1 MPASGYGTQG
11 GRACCPGAK
20 ESGVSASGGTKAIIA
35 ALLANAGIALAK
47 FVGYLVTGSSSMLAE
62 AVHSVADTSN
72 QGLLLLGGKRAQRVA
87 TAEHP
92 FGYGRDRYF
101 YSFVV
106 ALLLF
111 SLGSVFALYEGIHK
125 LESEEPLTSPLVAVI
140 ILVVAIGLEGFS
152 FRTAIAE
159 SRPLKGRLSWW
170 GFIRQSKSPELPVVL
185 LEDFG
190 ALIGLVLALLGVG
203 LSVLTGNPV
212 FDALGTIAIGVL
224 LGVIAVILI
233 VEMKSLLIG
242 EGASAPVLG
251 RIVGAIEE
259 GGLVQRVIHIR
270 TQYLGPEELLVAAKI
285 ALQPCT
291 TIEDVA
297 RGIDAAEKRVRSAV
311 PEARLIYLEPDLD
324 RSAVRG

>member
-1 MPASGYGTQG
+1 VWRPAK
-11 GRACCPGAK
+11 K
-20 ESGVSASGGTKAIIA
+20 EGDVSASGGTKAIIA

-72 QGLLLLGGKRAQRVA
+72 QGLLLLGGKRAQRAA

-101 YSFVV
+101 YAFVV

-111 SLGSVFALYEGIHK
+111 SLGSIFAIYEGVHK
-125 LESEEPLTSPLVAVI
+125 LESHEPLTSPLVAII
-140 ILVVAIGLEGFS
+140 ILLVAIGLESFS
-152 FRTAIAE
+152 FRTAIVE
-159 SRPLKGRLSWW
+159 SRPLKGGSTWW
-170 GFIRQSKSPELPVVL
+170 QFIRQAKAPELPVVL

-190 ALIGLVLALLGVG
+190 ALVGLVLAFLGVG
-203 LSVLTGNPV
+203 LTVLTGNSV

-224 LGVIAVILI
+224 LGIIAVILI

-242 EGASAPVLG
+242 EGASEPVLAK
-251 RIVGAIEE
+251 IVSRLESCE
-259 GGLVQRVIHIR
+259 QVQRVIHIR
-270 TQYLGPEELLVAAKI
+270 TQYIGPEELLVAAKI
-285 ALQPCT
+285 ALAPMLR
-291 TIEDVA
+291 IEEVA
-297 RGIDAAEKRVRSAV
+297 RAIDEGEQRVREEV

>member
-1 MPASGYGTQG
+1 VGGT
-11 GRACCPGAK
+11 RTAK

-62 AVHSVADTSN
+62 SVHSVADTSN

-87 TAEHP
+87 TSDHP

-125 LESEEPLTSPLVAVI
+125 LESHEPLTSPLVAVI
-140 ILVVAIGLEGFS
+140 ILTVAIGLESYS
-152 FRTAIAE
+152 FRTAIRE
-159 SRPLKGRLSWW
+159 SRPLKGKLSWW

-203 LSVLTGNPV
+203 LAVLTGNPV
-212 FDALGTIAIGVL
+212 FDALGTIAIGIL

-242 EGASAPVLG
+242 EGAAQPVLR

-259 GGLVQRVIHIR
+259 GDPVQRVIHIR

-285 ALQPCT
+285 ALAPCT

-297 RGIDAAEKRVRSAV
+297 RTIDEAELRVRSAV

-324 RSAVRG
+324 RSAVPG